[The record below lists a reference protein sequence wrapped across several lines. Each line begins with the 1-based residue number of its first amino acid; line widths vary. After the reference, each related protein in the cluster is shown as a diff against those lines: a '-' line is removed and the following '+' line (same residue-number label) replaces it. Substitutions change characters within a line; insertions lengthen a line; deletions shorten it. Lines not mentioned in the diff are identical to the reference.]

1 MKLIFLETTT
11 LIFLAVIFH
20 WFIEYVIKLCC
31 YNDKHQKYK
40 HIWEQ
45 TQRTVGKHTTQS
57 LAGDVSG
64 GGVGDKSCRRGTKAS
79 RACFPGGVKVSFLWK
94 VDWVEGF

>member
-1 MKLIFLETTT
+1 MKLIFFETTT

-31 YNDKHQKYK
+31 YSDKYQEYK

-45 TQRTVGKHTTQS
+45 TQGTVGTHTTQL
-57 LAGDVSG
+57 LAGDVSRG
-64 GGVGDKSCRRGTKAS
+64 AVGEKSCCRRTEASRGLFSRRGIE
-79 RACFPGGVKVSFLWK
+79 GVLPL
-94 VDWVEGF
+94 ER